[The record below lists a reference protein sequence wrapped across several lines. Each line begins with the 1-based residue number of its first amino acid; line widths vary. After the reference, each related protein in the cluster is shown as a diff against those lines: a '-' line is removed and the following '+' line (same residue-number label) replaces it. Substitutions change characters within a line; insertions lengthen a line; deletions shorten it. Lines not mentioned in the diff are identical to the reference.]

1 MKKKKQT
8 KEKNKLIGVSIVSIL
23 ILYISM
29 AHMVKLPVIPYL
41 DMMHN
46 PVNYAI
52 ALLILTTIVLIMG
65 KDILKNGYKNLVH
78 KTPNMDT
85 LVAIGVI
92 ASFVYSIYGTVKIIK
107 GQVMYV
113 ENLYYESAAIVI
125 FLLK

>member
-65 KDILKNGYKNLVH
+65 KDILK
-78 KTPNMDT
+78 TD
-85 LVAIGVI
+85 IRI
-92 ASFVYSIYGTVKIIK
+92 WFIK
-107 GQVMYV
+107 HQ
-113 ENLYYESAAIVI
+113 IWI
-125 FLLK
+125 H